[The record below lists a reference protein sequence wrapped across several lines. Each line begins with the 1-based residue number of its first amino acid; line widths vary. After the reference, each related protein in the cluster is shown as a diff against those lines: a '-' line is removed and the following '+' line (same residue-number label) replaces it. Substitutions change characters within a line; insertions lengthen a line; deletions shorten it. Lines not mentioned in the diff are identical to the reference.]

1 LCSAVGILSET
12 LAVAHSVLLV
22 IIARL
27 FLPVLSTVLPGTK
40 IFIFLFAFPLAVSSQ
55 QRFPEPIV
63 PMLVLLATQRV
74 MPVMRALAVQQLLRA
89 ALGTFYIL
97 SLCMNVVC
105 YSISPFLQILH
116 HWRAGQLHSVSS
128 QFHMRQ

>member
-1 LCSAVGILSET
+1 MDVLPVLIALEALRLYLAAAVGILSET

-27 FLPVLSTVLPGTK
+27 FLPVLSTVLP
-40 IFIFLFAFPLAVSSQ
+40 
-55 QRFPEPIV
+55 EPIV

-89 ALGTFYIL
+89 ALDFTPL
-97 SLCMNVVC
+97 
-105 YSISPFLQILH
+105 
-116 HWRAGQLHSVSS
+116 AGRPIAFSVLSVSHAPVTPS
-128 QFHMRQ
+128 VL